1 MLLHRSNRARRQIH
15 ATALFILLAAS
26 ASCTTQKSSGVV
38 DAVTTPISDLN
49 IIRAK
54 IPPVLLEANDE
65 PFAIPDDHSCDG
77 LAESIADLDA
87 VLETNHKDTNAN
99 GNPGLA
105 ENGSTAAGGA
115 AVDALRRTA
124 EGFVPFRGWVRKL
137 SGAERHSKLVAN
149 AIASGLIRRAFLK
162 GYSVAM
168 KCPSAVNNS

>member
-1 MLLHRSNRARRQIH
+1 M
-15 ATALFILLAAS
+15 ALFVLLATT
-26 ASCTTQKSSGVV
+26 ASCTTEGSSGVA
-38 DAVTTPISDLN
+38 DAVTSPISDLN

-54 IPPVLLEANDE
+54 IPPVLLEANDA

-77 LAESIADLDA
+77 LAENIADLDA

-99 GNPGLA
+99 GKPGLV
-105 ENGSTAAGGA
+105 ENGKTAAGGA
-115 AVDALRRTA
+115 AVDALRRTT

-162 GYSVAM
+162 GFSVAL
-168 KCPSAVNNS
+168 KCPSAVTNT